1 MAYNSCLNH
10 NSSNCE
16 KGMFLR
22 VYEKF
27 EEKLRWS
34 NIEGK

>member
-1 MAYNSCLNH
+1 MAYNTCLYH

-16 KGMFLR
+16 EGMFLR

-27 EEKLRWS
+27 AEKLRLY
-34 NIEGK
+34 NI